1 MVLFKLEMIQQVN
14 KNNFTHI
21 NFFANKSNTIKLI
34 KILYTINKP
43 KNTPKVLDNIY

>member
-21 NFFANKSNTIKLI
+21 NFFANKSNTIKQI
-34 KILYTINKP
+34 KILNTINIP
-43 KNTPKVLDNIY
+43 KNNTRM